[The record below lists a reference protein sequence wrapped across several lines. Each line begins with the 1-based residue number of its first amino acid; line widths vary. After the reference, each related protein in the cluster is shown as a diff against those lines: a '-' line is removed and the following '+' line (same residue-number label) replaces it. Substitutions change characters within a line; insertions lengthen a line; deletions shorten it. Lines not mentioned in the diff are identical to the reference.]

1 MVLKGITRRWM
12 KNSLGL
18 ILLVI
23 LAIEILFAFAVRSY
37 YYNSIR
43 QGLDSRAA
51 VVSNYF
57 DKFSNTDTPDFFTR
71 AKNLVESY
79 SDVNKLELCILD
91 QHGQMLISSSGFMTG
106 GKTVPQ
112 DFKNALTSSNDT
124 GGWIGKNP
132 DTGEKIMAVSTLI
145 FDTNHKRIGA
155 VRYVVS
161 LANVD
166 MQVLAIILLCLLI
179 GISIVF
185 FVVLSSAYFV
195 NSIVMP
201 VSEIGATARRIAS
214 GDFNAR
220 IDKKYDDEIGDL
232 CDTINYMATEL
243 NATENIKNEFLS
255 SVSHELRTPLTAIK
269 GWAETLSDC
278 GPQDQDT
285 LNKGIK
291 VIVSETE
298 RLSSM
303 VEELLDFSRIQGGK
317 FQMIMDKTDLLA
329 ELGEAVLMFSERAKR
344 EKIILQYQE
353 PESLPPVICDHNR
366 IMQVFVNI
374 LDNAIKYSD
383 RGDVVTVRAFAEEN
397 NIQVIISDT
406 GCGIPASD
414 LPKVKEKFFK
424 SNSTR
429 RGSGIGLAVA
439 DEIIKMHD
447 GILDVVSEEGV
458 GTTVTIALPIIRSQ
472 NKL

>member
-1 MVLKGITRRWM
+1 
-12 KNSLGL
+12 
-18 ILLVI
+18 
-23 LAIEILFAFAVRSY
+23 
-37 YYNSIR
+37 
-43 QGLDSRAA
+43 
-51 VVSNYF
+51 
-57 DKFSNTDTPDFFTR
+57 
-71 AKNLVESY
+71 
-79 SDVNKLELCILD
+79 
-91 QHGQMLISSSGFMTG
+91 
-106 GKTVPQ
+106 
-112 DFKNALTSSNDT
+112 
-124 GGWIGKNP
+124 
-132 DTGEKIMAVSTLI
+132 
-145 FDTNHKRIGA
+145 
-155 VRYVVS
+155 
-161 LANVD
+161 
-166 MQVLAIILLCLLI
+166 
-179 GISIVF
+179 
-185 FVVLSSAYFV
+185 
-195 NSIVMP
+195 
-201 VSEIGATARRIAS
+201 
-214 GDFNAR
+214 
-220 IDKKYDDEIGDL
+220 
-232 CDTINYMATEL
+232 
-243 NATENIKNEFLS
+243 
-255 SVSHELRTPLTAIK
+255 
-269 GWAETLSDC
+269 
-278 GPQDQDT
+278 
-285 LNKGIK
+285 
-291 VIVSETE
+291 
-298 RLSSM
+298 
-303 VEELLDFSRIQGGK
+303 
-317 FQMIMDKTDLLA
+317 MIMDKTDLLA